1 MQSIQRIAA
10 ASLAALPIA
19 ALSLGVH
26 SLAAHSP
33 SGGAANSGGAPAGEL
48 VEAGAIAGPAEPG
61 ANSGVA
67 AAQDAGMAQLVE
79 ALAAGGV
86 DFDPVGGHASIEARV
101 ATRDDLLEFFLTGP
115 SGSGYE
121 SLFSTEADATILN
134 AAFLALGMEP
144 GQNARWVLREDAPA
158 PASAEQEAGPGELGA
173 RPEGYDVLPPEG
185 PGLLIY
191 VGWRVGDE
199 TYFFRAEDLIAD
211 LERQQPLQRHR
222 WVFLGS
228 RMVDS
233 NDGEVFVAAMEQNY
247 VNIAWFSEGNTLLTS
262 ARPEC
267 ERQDIWVGNPWLV
280 PEPDTQVRIFFSRDP
295 LTSVPAELE
304 ARLPITAR

>member
-1 MQSIQRIAA
+1 MQSTLRVAA
-10 ASLAALPIA
+10 AVLAALPIA
-19 ALSLGVH
+19 VLSVA
-26 SLAAHSP
+26 SQPRA
-33 SGGAANSGGAPAGEL
+33 AGEAAESTDPGDRQDPDL
-48 VEAGAIAGPAEPG
+48 TQLIA
-61 ANSGVA
+61 
-67 AAQDAGMAQLVE
+67 
-79 ALAAGGV
+79 ALAEGGV
-86 DFDPVGGHASIEARV
+86 DFDPAAGHASIEARV

-121 SLFSTEADATILN
+121 SLFSTEADALILN
-134 AAFLALGMEP
+134 AAFLALGLEQ
-144 GQNARWVLREDAPA
+144 GQNARWVRREGTEEPELEREEG
-158 PASAEQEAGPGELGA
+158 AEQEPVGPGELGA
-173 RPEGYDVLPPEG
+173 RPPGYDVLPPEG

-191 VGWRVGDE
+191 VGWREGDE

-211 LERQQPLQRHR
+211 LERQRPLTRHR

-247 VNIAWFSEGNTLLTS
+247 VNIAWFAEGNTLLTA

-280 PEPDTQVRIFFSRDP
+280 PEPDTPVRIFFSLEP
-295 LTSVPAELE
+295 LTGVAAELE
-304 ARLPITAR
+304 ARLPITVR